1 MAFDWKIFAA
11 SFLDEIS
18 DEMEDRREEADKFRE
33 SQREAALRNSQ
44 LVSQRNARAQQA
56 AQLGERALQ
65 LGASQAQVRTAMAS
79 GMTGIKEFY
88 DKLAAV
94 ASQQGVK
101 RLGVDDIEA
110 IVTMPNIPSVNENL
124 KDMSLA
130 EFAKQTYGTKAILPD
145 EKTEEPTFLAS
156 LLGYGQKQKIRKELR
171 EEPFMQG
178 MSVAEVNQIA
188 RQQEYNSL
196 LPGATMTFTD
206 IDYFTADEA
215 LDFSSKL
222 TKAMADAVDGD
233 GATSYIKAKM
243 RAAGTDPTERA
254 IAEEKA
260 RAFLKFKAARPLI
273 EYFADKY
280 QHGGFL
286 DNKLVLM
293 QIEEAVGPEFLADL
307 MVMYGRDDEIPEPDE
322 EKEPDK
328 KEDKTDTTLQ
338 PTIKIEET
346 LREEEPP
353 KESESDEEDDQFAP
367 APPLSEEGK
376 AIVEQAL
383 SGQLIKG
390 YTAEYTR
397 DQWDN
402 MSRKQRKERGLPE
415 TRLGIVGFDFK
426 DDIDRMLEKPIRNLT
441 IKRNLQEDT
450 NYKIK
455 IRGRGTFTV
464 TKEMLESMDD
474 AAFRGIYPAIIIEEY
489 KKGEKQKRKL
499 PKNLLK
505 RYQLGDK

>member
-11 SFLDEIS
+11 SFLDEVS
-18 DEMEDRREEADKFRE
+18 DEMEDRRDEADAYRE
-33 SQREAALRNSQ
+33 SQREAAQRNSA
-44 LVSQRNARAQQA
+44 LVQQRNMRAQEA
-56 AQLGERALQ
+56 AQLGKRAIQ
-65 LGASQAQVRTAMAS
+65 LGASESQVRTAMAS

-88 DKLAAV
+88 DKLATA

-110 IVTMPNIPSVNENL
+110 IVTMPNIPSVNNNL

-130 EFAKQTYGTKAILPD
+130 EFAKQTYGARSVLTD
-145 EKTEEPTFLAS
+145 EK
-156 LLGYGQKQKIRKELR
+156 R
-171 EEPFMQG
+171 EEPSFVASLFGYGGKQKVKEELRDEQFMDG
-178 MSVAEVNQIA
+178 MSVAEVNQLA
-188 RQQEYNSL
+188 RQSEYQSL

-233 GATSYIKAKM
+233 AATSYIKGKM
-243 RAAGTDPTERA
+243 RAAGADPVDRS

-286 DNKLVLM
+286 ENKLVLK
-293 QIEEAVGPEFLADL
+293 QIEEAAGPEFLADL
-307 MVMYGRDDEIPEPDE
+307 MEIYGYDDEDVE
-322 EKEPDK
+322 EIKKDDNETDK
-328 KEDKTDTTLQ
+328 SSDKLGDSLNE
-338 PTIKIEET
+338 PTIKVEET
-346 LREEEPP
+346 LRQEDITED
-353 KESESDEEDDQFAP
+353 KEDELAP
-367 APPLSEEGK
+367 APPLTPEGK
-376 AIVEQAL
+376 AILEQAL

-390 YTAEYTR
+390 YSAEYTR
-397 DQWDN
+397 EQWN
-402 MSRKQRKERGLPE
+402 KMSRSEREERGLPVS
-415 TRLGIVGFDFK
+415 RAGIIGFDFK
-426 DDIDRMLEKPIRNLT
+426 EDVDKLLEAPIRNLT
-441 IKRNLQEDT
+441 IKRNLDDK

-455 IRGRGTFTV
+455 IKGRGTFTV

-474 AAFRGIYPAIIIEEY
+474 NAFNGVYPAIIIEEY
-489 KKGEKQKRKL
+489 NEGEKQKRKL
-499 PKNLLK
+499 PNNLLR
-505 RYQLGDK
+505 RYQTGGK